1 MAAQINPDKCTGCKL
16 CVEICP
22 VEAIGMENKKA
33 KVDTD
38 KCVDCG
44 QCVEQCLAEAISL
57 P

>member
-1 MAAQINPDKCTGCKL
+1 MAVQIDSEKCTGCGL

-33 KVDTD
+33 QVDAD

-44 QCVEQCLAEAISL
+44 QCVVQCPAEAISL